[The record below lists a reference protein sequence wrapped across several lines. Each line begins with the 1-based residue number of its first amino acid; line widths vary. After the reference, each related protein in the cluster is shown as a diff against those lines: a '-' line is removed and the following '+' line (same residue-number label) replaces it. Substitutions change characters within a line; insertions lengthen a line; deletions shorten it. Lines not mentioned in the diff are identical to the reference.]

1 MKIRTLC
8 VAGLATVVALTAG
21 CVALYTNPGQCETV
35 MRERLAETPLG
46 AMSVTHTSVAYRG
59 SRVVVEG
66 ELPRPASA
74 AVAASAAV
82 VSAGDSAD
90 EGKEADAADAAAASG
105 ASAARGEVARA
116 SGTSGAS
123 NDVARA
129 ASPVGAASAPEAASA
144 PASGFKAWFARL
156 KHKPGKPIAAEC
168 TFNESGLTSFRWL
181 APPELAKTTADED

>member
-8 VAGLATVVALTAG
+8 VAGLATAVTLTAG
-21 CVALYTNPGQCETV
+21 CVALYTNPGQCEAV
-35 MRERLAETPLG
+35 MRERLAETSLG

-74 AVAASAAV
+74 SVAASAPMVASGAESGAE
-82 VSAGDSAD
+82 SAEESD
-90 EGKEADAADAAAASG
+90 ESDAG
-105 ASAARGEVARA
+105 ASAARAAAGRVSAASDVTRA
-116 SGTSGAS
+116 SSAT
-123 NDVARA
+123 
-129 ASPVGAASAPEAASA
+129 GAASAPEAASA
-144 PASGFKAWFARL
+144 PTSGLKAWFASF

-168 TFNESGLTSFRWL
+168 TFNESGLASFRWL

>member
-74 AVAASAAV
+74 AVASAA
-82 VSAGDSAD
+82 DSAD

-123 NDVARA
+123 NDVARV

-156 KHKPGKPIAAEC
+156 KHKPGKPVAAEC